1 MRQYETVFLISPNL
15 EEEETTKI
23 ITQISGIISKEKGKL
38 IQEDRWG
45 KKRLAYP
52 IKKFEEA
59 FYVFFHYEGD
69 SNIPF
74 ELERRFKQTEA
85 ILRFLTVKKETRENV
100 RKKRK
105 GTPPEEETATPASEA
120 EIVAPQEEKA
130 ELKKEEETVAP
141 QDEEKVEKKEEEE
154 TVAPAKEEEIVV
166 PQDEEKVEKKEEEA
180 EKKEEEETVAPAKEE
195 EIVVPQDEEKVEKKE
210 EEAEKKEE
218 EETVAPAKEEEIVA
232 PQDEEKVEKKEE
244 EAEKKEEDKED
255 LNSAEAIKEDK

>member
-15 EEEETTKI
+15 EEEETSKI

-69 SNIPF
+69 SNIPL

-105 GTPPEEETATPASEA
+105 GIPAEEETATPAAEA
-120 EIVAPQEEKA
+120 EIVAPQEEKV
-130 ELKKEEETVAP
+130 ELKKE
-141 QDEEKVEKKEEEE
+141 DEIAV
-154 TVAPAKEEEIVV
+154 PSKEEEIVV
-166 PQDEEKVEKKEEEA
+166 PQDEEEV
-180 EKKEEEETVAPAKEE
+180 
-195 EIVVPQDEEKVEKKE
+195 EEK
-210 EEAEKKEE
+210 
-218 EETVAPAKEEEIVA
+218 
-232 PQDEEKVEKKEE
+232 
-244 EAEKKEEDKED
+244 AEKKEEDKED
-255 LNSAEAIKEDK
+255 LNSAETIKEDK